1 VSGFQHH
8 AFPEHSALWSGRV
21 TPDDTSFQSD
31 QLQIWYN
38 HTEVSWVGGGEQP
51 HGERP
56 HVHQRSDECF
66 VVLQGALIVAVEG
79 GRHRIGP
86 REYCC
91 FPAGLAHAIVAV
103 ETPVETLMIRAPSTD
118 DKVYLPAAA

>member
-8 AFPEHSALWSGRV
+8 AFPQHSALWSGRV

-38 HTEVSWVGGGEQP
+38 HTEVSWVGA
-51 HGERP
+51 GERP
-56 HVHQRSDECF
+56 HFHQRSDECF

-79 GRHRIGP
+79 ERHRIGP

-118 DKVYLPAAA
+118 DKVYPPAAA